1 VKMEDAS
8 YLGARKVCSA
18 AGFSASA
25 RRFIQQPGAACLLPA
40 CHQPSGPGGSQRA
53 VSRRACRHRRITERI
68 AVIGSLPEWRR
79 SPLRPPRL
87 HASMDPVLAA
97 VESLR
102 AAFPPDAEAPD
113 RHPRRREAALASLV
127 TLASALAAPDAPS
140 LLPLQFEVLFRQ
152 LTHLLLV
159 MKAWDASG
167 TAEECLHAVLRCIDA
182 LLRSPLVAADAAQL
196 LSGVRLR
203 DLTGQA
209 LSELLLAAVAQRSVP
224 LSAACLGAVSLV
236 CRPPASAAGLAPDV
250 LGFFLPG
257 VVSKLAQLCSDDE
270 TTRDA
275 LRLALLDA
283 MATVLDGTLRD
294 DLNQASLAAA
304 DGDEPISAASRLRAL
319 HQAHAAGEAGAA
331 VAAATAAAAPAEMS
345 PPHAL
350 CVERT
355 AAWLQHTATRLSP
368 VLSLLSGCCLRGG
381 PRARL
386 RLVRLLARLLRE
398 SRRCI
403 ETCVPVLLDTLCGA
417 MRDPHPP
424 VAAAAR
430 AALRRAARRD
440 APRTAAAAAAPHPS
454 LATHLLA
461 GFERRLGSLPAATR
475 AASSAPLTHAL
486 QVLSGELE
494 LLGLCGALPSLLGA
508 RLPSLLSALLATCR
522 LEVAP
527 AAVEQRL
534 PFRLRGA
541 SPLGA
546 AEQIAVC
553 RYSAKPF
560 AFLRDAPS
568 VAAMQASTQDVSNQ
582 ASTQG

>member
-1 VKMEDAS
+1 MLRVERGKQQLSSEDFRKLQAEV
-8 YLGARKVCSA
+8 AR
-18 AGFSASA
+18 A
-25 RRFIQQPGAACLLPA
+25 RRLDA
-40 CHQPSGPGGSQRA
+40 
-53 VSRRACRHRRITERI
+53 RRHLDA
-68 AVIGSLPEWRR
+68 P
-79 SPLRPPRL
+79 
-87 HASMDPVLAA
+87 MDPVLAA

-113 RHPRRREAALASLV
+113 RHPRWREAALASLV
-127 TLASALAAPDAPS
+127 TLAQALAAPDAPS

-167 TAEECLHAVLRCIDA
+167 TAEECLRAVLRCIDA

-196 LSGVRLR
+196 LSGIRLR

-209 LSELLLAAVAQRSVP
+209 LSELLLAAVAQP
-224 LSAACLGAVSLV
+224 FACAACLGAVSLV

-270 TTRDA
+270 TTGDA

-283 MATVLDGTLRD
+283 MATVLDGTMRD

-304 DGDEPISAASRLRAL
+304 DGDEPISAASRLRDL
-319 HQAHAAGEAGAA
+319 HRAHAAGEAGAA
-331 VAAATAAAAPAEMS
+331 AATAVAVAAPAEVA

-355 AAWLQHTATRLSP
+355 AAWLQHTATQLSP
-368 VLSLLSGCCLRGG
+368 ALSLLSGCCLRGG

-386 RLVRLLARLLRE
+386 GLVRLLARLLRE
-398 SRRCI
+398 SRRCM

-440 APRTAAAAAAPHPS
+440 APRTAAAAAAAPHPS

-546 AEQIAVC
+546 AEQIASC

-568 VAAMQASTQDVSNQ
+568 VAAMQASTQDISKCKWVSK
-582 ASTQG
+582 

>member
-1 VKMEDAS
+1 MAAIPWLALTEAVKGKSSVNGRKPSDATRS
-8 YLGARKVCSA
+8 SSNLRVVFGGRPDPADV
-18 AGFSASA
+18 
-25 RRFIQQPGAACLLPA
+25 RRR
-40 CHQPSGPGGSQRA
+40 GS
-53 VSRRACRHRRITERI
+53 T
-68 AVIGSLPEWRR
+68 
-79 SPLRPPRL
+79 PR
-87 HASMDPVLAA
+87 MDPVLAA

-127 TLASALAAPDAPS
+127 TLAQALAAPDAPS

-167 TAEECLHAVLRCIDA
+167 TAEECLRAVLRCIDA

-257 VVSKLAQLCSDDE
+257 VASKLAQLCSDDE

-283 MATVLDGTLRD
+283 MATVLDGTMRD

-304 DGDEPISAASRLRAL
+304 DGDEPISAASRLRDL
-319 HQAHAAGEAGAA
+319 HRAHAAGEAGAA
-331 VAAATAAAAPAEMS
+331 AATAVAVAAPAEVA

-355 AAWLQHTATRLSP
+355 AAWLQHTATQLSP
-368 VLSLLSGCCLRGG
+368 ALSLLSGCCLRGG

-386 RLVRLLARLLRE
+386 GLVRLLARLLRE
-398 SRRCI
+398 SRRCM

-440 APRTAAAAAAPHPS
+440 APRTAAAAAAAPHPS

-546 AEQIAVC
+546 AEQIASC

-568 VAAMQASTQDVSNQ
+568 VAAMQASTQDISKCKWVSK
-582 ASTQG
+582 